1 VAWTAPATQT
11 NTTLV
16 TAALWNE
23 QITNNMQFM
32 GAAHDHSGDAG
43 DGVTLTVVP
52 SGLIGMFDAACPAGW
67 TQVTAWNNKMIRG
80 AASYGGTGGADT
92 HTHGG
97 PSHTHGIVAHTHAA
111 SSHTHTGPSHTHAQN
126 SGGDAATSGTLDEI
140 VALSTY
146 NDYFRDQTGGG
157 AFTQKYIGSGVSAGG
172 TGETGSHTAD
182 VDNAA
187 AATSGAATGTSASG
201 STLPAYVGA
210 VFCKKN

>member
-1 VAWTAPATQT
+1 MAWTAPATQT

-67 TQVTAWNNKMIRG
+67 TQVSTWNNKMIRG

-92 HTHGG
+92 HTHAG
-97 PSHTHGIVAHTHAA
+97 PSHTHGIVAHGHAA

-126 SGGDAATSGTLDEI
+126 AGVDDNQYNSANIVNTSLYGYWMRAQAAGG
-140 VALSTY
+140 ST
-146 NDYFRDQTGGG
+146 TM
-157 AFTQKYIGSGVSAGG
+157 KYIGSGASAGG
-172 TGETGSHTAD
+172 TAASGSHTAD

-187 AATSGAATGTSASG
+187 AATSGAATGTSGSG

>member
-1 VAWTAPATQT
+1 
-11 NTTLV
+11 
-16 TAALWNE
+16 
-23 QITNNMQFM
+23 MQFM

-67 TQVTAWNNKMIRG
+67 TQVSAWNNKMIRG

-92 HTHGG
+92 HTHAG
-97 PSHTHGIVAHTHAA
+97 PSHTHGIVAHGHAA

-126 SGGDAATSGTLDEI
+126 DGGDENKYNWTEAVAGTGMETMRTYLTSG
-140 VALSTY
+140 AY
-146 NDYFRDQTGGG
+146 NLT
-157 AFTQKYIGSGVSAGG
+157 KLGSGAAADG
-172 TGETGSHTAD
+172 TGASGSHSAD

-187 AATSGAATGTSASG
+187 AATSGAATGTSGSG
-201 STLPAYVGA
+201 STLPAYIGA